1 MCTLDTSSSING
13 ITTLTFKDKLSQF
26 SRKIKKDPNSF
37 WQSIRD
43 SPKILKYYFPN
54 NEWVTFSHFSSS
66 ERKKIKRKKTSDILS
81 GFFCVFLH
89 TILRWL
95 DGHWSI
101 FSIDKESCKKKKY
114 FYRKLTGGSFQIW
127 NCAIHRRNGTIS
139 FSSLFLECRQ
149 NLWVANED
157 EITIS
162 IDWAR
167 ELLSIFRLT

>member
-1 MCTLDTSSSING
+1 MSLQEKCQINIITKDFVCCSRVRKSVCTLDTSSSING

-101 FSIDKESCKKKKY
+101 FSIDKESCKKK
-114 FYRKLTGGSFQIW
+114 
-127 NCAIHRRNGTIS
+127 NIS
-139 FSSLFLECRQ
+139 TENLQVDLFR
-149 NLWVANED
+149 
-157 EITIS
+157 
-162 IDWAR
+162 
-167 ELLSIFRLT
+167 F